1 MKPSSCLLTY
11 EVSQIAAWTAL
22 VVLAE
27 VRHAPRYAQGSKT
40 TSNFIHARSKN
51 STIFVQD
58 RYSALIIMRIQ
69 PRERGSGPQ
78 ESNVK

>member
-1 MKPSSCLLTY
+1 MKPCLFTY

-40 TSNFIHARSKN
+40 TCTLKIQPV
-51 STIFVQD
+51 FVQD
-58 RYSALIIMRIQ
+58 WCFGSALVLMRIRVRHFSTNED
-69 PRERGSGPQ
+69 PDLR
-78 ESNVK
+78 KAI

>member
-1 MKPSSCLLTY
+1 MKPCLFTY

-40 TSNFIHARSKN
+40 KCTLK
-51 STIFVQD
+51 
-58 RYSALIIMRIQ
+58 IQ
-69 PRERGSGPQ
+69 LFLFTTGVSY
-78 ESNVK
+78 